1 MKSTLVCVHVMPNEM
16 DLFDRWVEQY
26 KKALQYLDDTDD
38 VTLMATLNLSPSL
51 TDWDNSELKQSYFI
65 ERFSKAQSVKNI
77 NEVVSKS
84 GYGTTAQKRDAIKL
98 NYNQFIFIDT
108 DIAFPEQ
115 LLKYQLEASYQL
127 NGKYIILPQLVKL
140 WDNSWDLAVHND
152 FINKEYNYHLIHG
165 VELTYNQEVNEVSLE
180 QLNVFK
186 FGCGMHTLYSKE
198 FWDLIGIP
206 ESFGGYG
213 SEDTFAM
220 YASNY
225 AVRAGID
232 IKQYLL
238 KGAYISENM
247 ANRKP
252 SFGDKVK
259 SVANKE
265 NSRELSYKQFPDEL
279 KKFLIKLENENISN
293 NNI

>member
-1 MKSTLVCVHVMPNEM
+1 MKSTLVCVHVMPNEI
-16 DLFDRWVEQY
+16 DLFDRWMEQY

-77 NEVVSKS
+77 NEVISKS

-98 NYNQFIFIDT
+98 DYNQFIFIDT

-115 LLKYQLEASYQL
+115 SLKYQLEASYHL
-127 NGKYIILPQLVKL
+127 DGKYIVLPQIVKL
-140 WDNSWDLAVHND
+140 WDDSWDLAVHND
-152 FINKEYNYHLIHG
+152 FINKEYNYHLTHNP
-165 VELTYNQEVNEVSLE
+165 ELTYNQEITEVGLE
-180 QLNVFK
+180 QINTFK

-198 FWDLIGIP
+198 LWDLIGIP

-225 AVRAGID
+225 AVRAGIN
-232 IKQYLL
+232 IKQYILTGL
-238 KGAYISENM
+238 YISENM
-247 ANRKP
+247 ITNRLT
-252 SFGDKVK
+252 DKVK

>member
-26 KKALQYLDDTDD
+26 KKALEYLDNTDN

-51 TDWDNSELKQSYFI
+51 TDWDNSELKQPYFI
-65 ERFSKAQSVKNI
+65 RRFSKAQSVKNI
-77 NEVVSKS
+77 NEVVSKIPA
-84 GYGTTAQKRDAIKL
+84 YGTTAQKREAIKL
-98 NYNQFIFIDT
+98 NYDQFIFIDT

-127 NGKYIILPQLVKL
+127 KGKYIILPQLVKL

-152 FINKEYNYHLIHG
+152 FINEEYNYHLTHD
-165 VELTYNQEVNEVSLE
+165 VDLTYNQEINEVSLE
-180 QLNVFK
+180 QLDVFK

-198 FWDLIGIP
+198 FWDLIDIP

-220 YASNY
+220 YASKY
-225 AVRAGID
+225 AVEVGVD

-247 ANRKP
+247 ANRKS
-252 SFGDKVK
+252 SFEGKVK
-259 SVANKE
+259 SIANKE
-265 NSRELSYKQFPDEL
+265 NSRELSYKQFSDEL
-279 KKFLIKLENENISN
+279 KKFLTKI
-293 NNI
+293 

>member
-65 ERFSKAQSVKNI
+65 ERFNKAQSIKNI

-98 NYNQFIFIDT
+98 NYSQFIFIDT

-115 LLKYQLEASYQL
+115 SLKYQLEASYQL
-127 NGKYIILPQLVKL
+127 NGKYIILPQIVKL
-140 WDNSWDLAVHND
+140 WDDSWDLAVHKD
-152 FINKEYNYHLIHG
+152 FINKEYNYHLIHDP
-165 VELTYNQEVNEVSLE
+165 ELTYNQEILEVGLE
-180 QLNVFK
+180 QINMFK

-198 FWDLIGIP
+198 LWDLIGIP

-225 AVRAGID
+225 AAEAGID
-232 IKQYLL
+232 IKQYILTGL
-238 KGAYISENM
+238 YTSENM
-247 ANRKP
+247 ITNRLTY
-252 SFGDKVK
+252 KVK
-259 SVANKE
+259 SIANKE
-265 NSRELSYKQFPDEL
+265 NSRELSYKKFPEEL
-279 KKFLIKLENENISN
+279 NKFLTKIKK
-293 NNI
+293 

>member
-1 MKSTLVCVHVMPNEM
+1 MPNEI

-38 VTLMATLNLSPSL
+38 VTLMATLNLSPTL

-65 ERFSKAQSVKNI
+65 ERFSKHQSVKNI
-77 NEVVSKS
+77 SEVISKP

-98 NYNQFIFIDT
+98 DYNQFIFIDT

-115 LLKYQLEASYQL
+115 SLKYQLEASYQL
-127 NGKYIILPQLVKL
+127 NGRYIILPQIVKL
-140 WDNSWDLAVHND
+140 WDDSWDLAVHND
-152 FINKEYNYHLIHG
+152 FINKEYNYHLTHDP
-165 VELTYNQEVNEVSLE
+165 ELTYNQEITEVGLE
-180 QLNVFK
+180 QINTFK

-198 FWDLIGIP
+198 FWNLVDIP

-225 AVRAGID
+225 AVRAGIN
-232 IKQYLL
+232 IKQYILTGL
-238 KGAYISENM
+238 YTSENM
-247 ANRKP
+247 VTNRLT
-252 SFGDKVK
+252 DKVK
-259 SVANKE
+259 SIANKE

-279 KKFLIKLENENISN
+279 KKFLIKIENENISN

>member
-1 MKSTLVCVHVMPNEM
+1 MKLTLVCVHVMPNEM
-16 DLFDRWVEQY
+16 DLFDRWMEQY
-26 KKALQYLDDTDD
+26 KIALQYLDDTDD
-38 VTLMATLNLSPSL
+38 VTLLATLNLSPAL
-51 TDWDNSELKQSYFI
+51 TDWDNSNLKQQYFI

-77 NEVVSKS
+77 NEVIELS

-98 NYNQFIFIDT
+98 EYDQFIFIDT

-127 NGKYIILPQLVKL
+127 EGKYIILPQLVKL

-152 FINKEYNYHLIHG
+152 FVNKECNYHLTHD
-165 VELTYNQEVNEVSLE
+165 VDLTYNQEISEVSLE
-180 QLNVFK
+180 QINGFK

-198 FWDLIGIP
+198 FWDLIDIP

-220 YASNY
+220 HASDY

-238 KGAYISENM
+238 KGVYISENM
-247 ANRKP
+247 INRKS
-252 SFGDKVK
+252 SFEGKIK
-259 SVANKE
+259 PIANKE
-265 NSRELSYKQFPDEL
+265 NARELSYKQFPDEL
-279 KKFLIKLENENISN
+279 KKFLNKITL
-293 NNI
+293 

>member
-38 VTLMATLNLSPSL
+38 VTLMATLNLSSTL

-65 ERFSKAQSVKNI
+65 ERFSKHQSVKNI
-77 NEVVSKS
+77 SEVISKP

-98 NYNQFIFIDT
+98 DYNQFIFIDT

-115 LLKYQLEASYQL
+115 SLKYQLEASYQL
-127 NGKYIILPQLVKL
+127 NGKYIILPQIVKL
-140 WDNSWDLAVHND
+140 WDDSWDLAVHKD
-152 FINKEYNYHLIHG
+152 FINKEYNYHLTHDP
-165 VELTYNQEVNEVSLE
+165 ELTYNQEILEVGLE
-180 QLNVFK
+180 QINTFK

-198 FWDLIGIP
+198 FWSLVGIP

-225 AVRAGID
+225 AVRAGIN
-232 IKQYLL
+232 IKQYILTGL
-238 KGAYISENM
+238 YTSENM
-247 ANRKP
+247 VTNRLT
-252 SFGDKVK
+252 DKVK
-259 SVANKE
+259 SIANKE

-279 KKFLIKLENENISN
+279 KKFLIKIENENISN

>member
-1 MKSTLVCVHVMPNEM
+1 MPNEI
-16 DLFDRWVEQY
+16 DLFDRWMEQY

-38 VTLMATLNLSPSL
+38 VTLMATLNLSPLL

-65 ERFSKAQSVKNI
+65 ERFNKAQSVKNI
-77 NEVVSKS
+77 NEIVSKS

-98 NYNQFIFIDT
+98 NYEQFIFIDT

-115 LLKYQLEASYQL
+115 SLKYQLEASYYL
-127 NGKYIILPQLVKL
+127 DGKYVVLPQIVKL
-140 WDNSWDLAVHND
+140 WDNSWDLAVHKD
-152 FINKEYNYHLIHG
+152 FISKEYNYHLTHDP
-165 VELTYNQEVNEVSLE
+165 ELTYNQEIFEVGLE
-180 QLNVFK
+180 QLNIFK

-220 YASNY
+220 YASGY

-232 IKQYLL
+232 IKQYILTGL
-238 KGAYISENM
+238 YISENM
-247 ANRKP
+247 VTNRLT
-252 SFGDKVK
+252 DKVK
-259 SVANKE
+259 SITNKE

-279 KKFLIKLENENISN
+279 KKFLIKIEN
-293 NNI
+293 

>member
-1 MKSTLVCVHVMPNEM
+1 MKSTLICVHVMPNEM
-16 DLFDRWVEQY
+16 DLFDRWMEQY
-26 KKALQYLDDTDD
+26 KISLQYLDDMDN
-38 VTLMATLNLSPSL
+38 VILMATLNLSPSL
-51 TDWDNSELKQSYFI
+51 TDWDNSDFKQSYFI

-77 NEVVSKS
+77 NEIIELS

-98 NYNQFIFIDT
+98 NYDQFIFIDT

-127 NGKYIILPQLVKL
+127 KGKYVILPQLVKL

-152 FINKEYNYHLIHG
+152 FINKECNYHLTHDAN
-165 VELTYNQEVNEVSLE
+165 LTYSQEISEVSLE
-180 QLNVFK
+180 QINVFK

-198 FWDLIGIP
+198 FWDLISIP

-220 YASNY
+220 HASDH
-225 AVRAGID
+225 AVRAGIN

-238 KGAYISENM
+238 KGVYISENM
-247 ANRKP
+247 TGRKF
-252 SFGDKVK
+252 SFEDKIK
-259 SVANKE
+259 PIANKE
-265 NSRELSYKQFPDEL
+265 NARELSYKQFPDEL
-279 KKFLIKLENENISN
+279 KKFLTKITL
-293 NNI
+293 

>member
-1 MKSTLVCVHVMPNEM
+1 MPNEI
-16 DLFDRWVEQY
+16 DLFDRWMEQY

-38 VTLMATLNLSPSL
+38 VTLMATLNLSPLL

-77 NEVVSKS
+77 NEIVSKS

-98 NYNQFIFIDT
+98 NYEQFIFIDT

-115 LLKYQLEASYQL
+115 SLKYQLEASYYL
-127 NGKYIILPQLVKL
+127 DGKYVVLPQIVKL
-140 WDNSWDLAVHND
+140 WDNSWDLAVHKD
-152 FINKEYNYHLIHG
+152 FISKEYNYHLTHDP
-165 VELTYNQEVNEVSLE
+165 ELTYNQEIFEVGLE
-180 QLNVFK
+180 QINIFK

-232 IKQYLL
+232 IKQYILTGL
-238 KGAYISENM
+238 YTSENM
-247 ANRKP
+247 VTNRLT
-252 SFGDKVK
+252 DKVK
-259 SVANKE
+259 SIANKE

-279 KKFLIKLENENISN
+279 KKFLIKIEN
-293 NNI
+293 

>member
-1 MKSTLVCVHVMPNEM
+1 MKSTLVCVHVMPNEI

-65 ERFSKAQSVKNI
+65 ERFSKAQPIKNI

-98 NYNQFIFIDT
+98 DYNQFIFIDT

-115 LLKYQLEASYQL
+115 SLKYQLEASYQL
-127 NGKYIILPQLVKL
+127 NGKYIILPQIVKL
-140 WDNSWDLAVHND
+140 WDSSWDLAVHND
-152 FINKEYNYHLIHG
+152 FINKEYNYHLTHDP
-165 VELTYNQEVNEVSLE
+165 ELTYNQEITEVGLE
-180 QLNVFK
+180 QINTFK

-198 FWDLIGIP
+198 LWDLIGIP

-232 IKQYLL
+232 IKQYILTGL
-238 KGAYISENM
+238 YISENM
-247 ANRKP
+247 VTNRLT
-252 SFGDKVK
+252 DKVK

-279 KKFLIKLENENISN
+279 KKFLIKIENENISN

>member
-1 MKSTLVCVHVMPNEM
+1 MKSTLVCVHVMPNEI
-16 DLFDRWVEQY
+16 DLFDRWLEQY
-26 KKALQYLDDTDD
+26 KKALQYLDSTDD

-77 NEVVSKS
+77 NEVVSKY

-115 LLKYQLEASYQL
+115 SLKYQLEASYQL
-127 NGKYIILPQLVKL
+127 NGKYIVLPQIVKL
-140 WDNSWDLAVHND
+140 WDSSWDLAVHND
-152 FINKEYNYHLIHG
+152 FINKEYNYHLTHDP
-165 VELTYNQEVNEVSLE
+165 ELTYNQEITEVGLE
-180 QLNVFK
+180 QINTFK

-198 FWDLIGIP
+198 FWNLIGIP

-232 IKQYLL
+232 IKQYILTGL
-238 KGAYISENM
+238 YISENM
-247 ANRKP
+247 ITDRLT
-252 SFGDKVK
+252 DKVK

-279 KKFLIKLENENISN
+279 KKFLIKIENENISN

>member
-1 MKSTLVCVHVMPNEM
+1 MKSTLVCVHVMPNEI

-65 ERFSKAQSVKNI
+65 ERFSKHQSIKNI

-98 NYNQFIFIDT
+98 DYDQFIFIDT

-115 LLKYQLEASYQL
+115 SLKYQLEASYQL
-127 NGKYIILPQLVKL
+127 AGKYIILPQIVKL
-140 WDNSWDLAVHND
+140 WDSSWDLAVHKD
-152 FINKEYNYHLIHG
+152 FINKEYNYHLTHDP
-165 VELTYNQEVNEVSLE
+165 ELTYNQEITEVGLE
-180 QLNVFK
+180 QINTFK

-198 FWDLIGIP
+198 FWDLVGIP

-232 IKQYLL
+232 IKQYILTGL
-238 KGAYISENM
+238 YTSENM
-247 ANRKP
+247 VTNRLT
-252 SFGDKVK
+252 DKVK
-259 SVANKE
+259 SIANKE

-279 KKFLIKLENENISN
+279 KKFLSKIENEN
-293 NNI
+293 

>member
-1 MKSTLVCVHVMPNEM
+1 MPNEM

-65 ERFSKAQSVKNI
+65 ERFNKAQSIKNI

-98 NYNQFIFIDT
+98 NYSQFIFIDT

-115 LLKYQLEASYQL
+115 SLKYQLEASYQL
-127 NGKYIILPQLVKL
+127 NGKYIILPQIVKL
-140 WDNSWDLAVHND
+140 WDDSWDLAVHKD
-152 FINKEYNYHLIHG
+152 FINKEYNYHLIHDP
-165 VELTYNQEVNEVSLE
+165 ELTYNQEILEVGLE
-180 QLNVFK
+180 QINMFK

-198 FWDLIGIP
+198 LWDLIGIP

-225 AVRAGID
+225 AAEAGID
-232 IKQYLL
+232 IKQYILTGL
-238 KGAYISENM
+238 YTSENM
-247 ANRKP
+247 ITNRLTY
-252 SFGDKVK
+252 KVK
-259 SVANKE
+259 SIANKE
-265 NSRELSYKQFPDEL
+265 NSRELSYKKFPEEL
-279 KKFLIKLENENISN
+279 NKFLTKIKK
-293 NNI
+293 

>member
-1 MKSTLVCVHVMPNEM
+1 MPNEM

-26 KKALQYLDDTDD
+26 KKALQYLDDTDN

-51 TDWDNSELKQSYFI
+51 TDWDNSELKQPYFI
-65 ERFSKAQSVKNI
+65 RRFSKAQSVKNI
-77 NEVVSKS
+77 NEVISKVP

-98 NYNQFIFIDT
+98 DYDQFLFIDT

-127 NGKYIILPQLVKL
+127 DGKYIILPQIVKL

-152 FINKEYNYHLIHG
+152 FINKEYNYHLTHNAD
-165 VELTYNQEVNEVSLE
+165 LTYNQDINEVSL
-180 QLNVFK
+180 QLLDTFK

-247 ANRKP
+247 VVDRSN
-252 SFGDKVK
+252 DKVK

-279 KKFLIKLENENISN
+279 KKFLTKIENENNSSN
-293 NNI
+293 NFS

>member
-65 ERFSKAQSVKNI
+65 ERFSKAQPIKNI

-98 NYNQFIFIDT
+98 DYNQFIFIDT

-115 LLKYQLEASYQL
+115 SLKYQLEASYQL
-127 NGKYIILPQLVKL
+127 NGKYIILPQIVKL
-140 WDNSWDLAVHND
+140 WDSSWDLAVHND
-152 FINKEYNYHLIHG
+152 FINKEYNYHLTHDP
-165 VELTYNQEVNEVSLE
+165 ELTYNQEITEVGLE
-180 QLNVFK
+180 QINTFK

-198 FWDLIGIP
+198 LWDLIGIP

-232 IKQYLL
+232 IKQYILTGL
-238 KGAYISENM
+238 YISENM
-247 ANRKP
+247 VTNRLT
-252 SFGDKVK
+252 DKVK

-279 KKFLIKLENENISN
+279 KKFLIKIENENISN

>member
-1 MKSTLVCVHVMPNEM
+1 MKSTLVCVHVMPNEI
-16 DLFDRWVEQY
+16 DLFDRWMEQY

-38 VTLMATLNLSPSL
+38 VTLMATLNLSPLL

-65 ERFSKAQSVKNI
+65 ERFNKAQSVKNI
-77 NEVVSKS
+77 NEIVSKS

-98 NYNQFIFIDT
+98 NYEQFIFIDT

-115 LLKYQLEASYQL
+115 SLKYQLEASYYL
-127 NGKYIILPQLVKL
+127 DGKYVVLPQIVKL
-140 WDNSWDLAVHND
+140 WDNSWDLAVHKD
-152 FINKEYNYHLIHG
+152 FISKEYNYHLTHDP
-165 VELTYNQEVNEVSLE
+165 ELTYNQEIFEVGLE
-180 QLNVFK
+180 QINIFK

-220 YASNY
+220 YASGY

-232 IKQYLL
+232 IKQYILTGL
-238 KGAYISENM
+238 YISENM
-247 ANRKP
+247 VTNRLT
-252 SFGDKVK
+252 DKVK
-259 SVANKE
+259 SITNKE

-279 KKFLIKLENENISN
+279 KKFLIKIEN
-293 NNI
+293 

>member
-16 DLFDRWVEQY
+16 DLFDRWMEQY
-26 KKALQYLDDTDD
+26 KMALQYLDDTDN
-38 VTLMATLNLSPSL
+38 VTLLATLNLSPTL
-51 TDWDNSELKQSYFI
+51 TDWDNSNLKQQYFI

-77 NEVVSKS
+77 NEVVELP

-98 NYNQFIFIDT
+98 EYNQFIFIDT

-127 NGKYIILPQLVKL
+127 KGKYIILPQLVKL
-140 WDNSWDLAVHND
+140 WDNSWNLAVHND
-152 FINKEYNYHLIHG
+152 FINEECNYHLTHD
-165 VELTYNQEVNEVSLE
+165 VDLTYNQEISEVSLE
-180 QLNVFK
+180 QIDGFK

-198 FWDLIGIP
+198 FWDLIDIP

-247 ANRKP
+247 VNRKS
-252 SFGDKVK
+252 SFEGKIK
-259 SVANKE
+259 SIANKE
-265 NSRELSYKQFPDEL
+265 NARELSYRQFPDEL
-279 KKFLIKLENENISN
+279 KKFLDKITL
-293 NNI
+293 

>member
-65 ERFSKAQSVKNI
+65 ERFSKAQPVKNI

-98 NYNQFIFIDT
+98 DYNQFIFIDT

-115 LLKYQLEASYQL
+115 SLKYQLEASYQL
-127 NGKYIILPQLVKL
+127 NSKYIILPQIVKL
-140 WDNSWDLAVHND
+140 WDDSWDLAVHKD
-152 FINKEYNYHLIHG
+152 FINKEYNYHLTHDP
-165 VELTYNQEVNEVSLE
+165 ELTYNQEITEVGLE
-180 QLNVFK
+180 QINTFK
-186 FGCGMHTLYSKE
+186 FGCGMHTLHSKE
-198 FWDLIGIP
+198 FWDLVGIP

-232 IKQYLL
+232 IKQYILTGL
-238 KGAYISENM
+238 YISENM
-247 ANRKP
+247 VTNRLT
-252 SFGDKVK
+252 DKVK

-279 KKFLIKLENENISN
+279 KKFLIKIKNENISN

>member
-26 KKALQYLDDTDD
+26 KKALQYLDNTDD
-38 VTLMATLNLSPSL
+38 VTLMATLNLSPTL
-51 TDWDNSELKQSYFI
+51 TDWNNSELKQSYFI
-65 ERFSKAQSVKNI
+65 ERFSKHQYIKNI
-77 NEVVSKS
+77 SEIISKP

-98 NYNQFIFIDT
+98 DYNQFIFIDT

-115 LLKYQLEASYQL
+115 SLKYQLEASYQL
-127 NGKYIILPQLVKL
+127 NGKYIILPQIVKL
-140 WDNSWDLAVHND
+140 WDDSWDLAVHKD
-152 FINKEYNYHLIHG
+152 FINKEYNYHLTHDP
-165 VELTYNQEVNEVSLE
+165 ELTYNQEILEVGLE
-180 QLNVFK
+180 QINTFK

-198 FWDLIGIP
+198 FWNLVGIP

-232 IKQYLL
+232 IKQYILTGL
-238 KGAYISENM
+238 YTSENM
-247 ANRKP
+247 ITNRLT
-252 SFGDKVK
+252 DKVK
-259 SVANKE
+259 SIANKE

-279 KKFLIKLENENISN
+279 KKFLIKIENENISN

>member
-1 MKSTLVCVHVMPNEM
+1 
-16 DLFDRWVEQY
+16 
-26 KKALQYLDDTDD
+26 
-38 VTLMATLNLSPSL
+38 MATLNLSPTL

-65 ERFSKAQSVKNI
+65 ERFSKHQSIKNI
-77 NEVVSKS
+77 SEVVSKP

-98 NYNQFIFIDT
+98 DYNQFIFIDT

-115 LLKYQLEASYQL
+115 SLKYQLEASYQL
-127 NGKYIILPQLVKL
+127 NGKYIILPQIVKL
-140 WDNSWDLAVHND
+140 WDDSWDLAVHKD
-152 FINKEYNYHLIHG
+152 FINKEYNYHLTHDP
-165 VELTYNQEVNEVSLE
+165 ELTYNQEILEVGLE
-180 QLNVFK
+180 QINTFK

-198 FWDLIGIP
+198 FWSLVGIP

-225 AVRAGID
+225 AVRAGIN
-232 IKQYLL
+232 IKQYILTGL
-238 KGAYISENM
+238 YTSENM
-247 ANRKP
+247 VTNRLT
-252 SFGDKVK
+252 DKVK
-259 SVANKE
+259 SIANKE

-279 KKFLIKLENENISN
+279 KKFLIKIENENISN

>member
-26 KKALQYLDDTDD
+26 KKALQYLDDTDN

-51 TDWDNSELKQSYFI
+51 TDWDNSELKQPYFI
-65 ERFSKAQSVKNI
+65 RRFSKAQSVKNI
-77 NEVVSKS
+77 NEVISKVP

-98 NYNQFIFIDT
+98 DYDQFLFIDT

-127 NGKYIILPQLVKL
+127 DGKYIILPQIVKL

-152 FINKEYNYHLIHG
+152 FINKEYNYHLTHNAD
-165 VELTYNQEVNEVSLE
+165 LTYNQDINEVSL
-180 QLNVFK
+180 QLLDTFK

-247 ANRKP
+247 VVDRSN
-252 SFGDKVK
+252 DKVK

-279 KKFLIKLENENISN
+279 KKFLTKIENENNSSN
-293 NNI
+293 NFS

>member
-1 MKSTLVCVHVMPNEM
+1 MPNEM

-98 NYNQFIFIDT
+98 DYDQFIFIDT

-115 LLKYQLEASYQL
+115 SLKYQLEASYQL
-127 NGKYIILPQLVKL
+127 AGKYIILPQIVKL
-140 WDNSWDLAVHND
+140 WDSSWDLAVHND
-152 FINKEYNYHLIHG
+152 FINKEYNYHLTHDP
-165 VELTYNQEVNEVSLE
+165 ELTYNQEITEVGLE
-180 QLNVFK
+180 QINTFK

-198 FWDLIGIP
+198 LWDLIGIP

-232 IKQYLL
+232 IKQYILTGL
-238 KGAYISENM
+238 YTSENM
-247 ANRKP
+247 VTNRLT
-252 SFGDKVK
+252 DKVK
-259 SVANKE
+259 SIANKE

-279 KKFLIKLENENISN
+279 KKFLSKIENENISN

>member
-51 TDWDNSELKQSYFI
+51 TDWDNSELNQSYFI
-65 ERFSKAQSVKNI
+65 ERFNKAQSIKNI

-98 NYNQFIFIDT
+98 NYSQFIFIDT

-115 LLKYQLEASYQL
+115 SLKYQLEASYQL
-127 NGKYIILPQLVKL
+127 NGKYIILPQIVKL
-140 WDNSWDLAVHND
+140 WDDSWDLAVHKD
-152 FINKEYNYHLIHG
+152 FINKEYNYHLIHDP
-165 VELTYNQEVNEVSLE
+165 ELTYNQEILEVGLE
-180 QLNVFK
+180 QINMFK

-198 FWDLIGIP
+198 LWDLISIP

-225 AVRAGID
+225 AAEAGID
-232 IKQYLL
+232 IKQYILTGL
-238 KGAYISENM
+238 YTSENM
-247 ANRKP
+247 ITNRLTY
-252 SFGDKVK
+252 KVK
-259 SVANKE
+259 SIANKE
-265 NSRELSYKQFPDEL
+265 NSRELSYKKFPEEL
-279 KKFLIKLENENISN
+279 NKFLTKIKK
-293 NNI
+293 

>member
-1 MKSTLVCVHVMPNEM
+1 MPNEM

-51 TDWDNSELKQSYFI
+51 TDWDNSELKQSHFI
-65 ERFSKAQSVKNI
+65 ERFSKHQSIKNI
-77 NEVVSKS
+77 SEVISKP

-98 NYNQFIFIDT
+98 DYNQFIFIDT

-115 LLKYQLEASYQL
+115 SLKYQLEASYQL
-127 NGKYIILPQLVKL
+127 VGKYIILPQIVKL
-140 WDNSWDLAVHND
+140 WDSSWDLAVHKD
-152 FINKEYNYHLIHG
+152 FINKEYNYHLTHDP
-165 VELTYNQEVNEVSLE
+165 ELTYNQEITEVGLE
-180 QLNVFK
+180 QINTFK

-198 FWDLIGIP
+198 LWDLIGIP

-232 IKQYLL
+232 IKQYILTGL
-238 KGAYISENM
+238 YTSENM
-247 ANRKP
+247 VTNRLT
-252 SFGDKVK
+252 DKVK

-279 KKFLIKLENENISN
+279 KKFLSKIENENISN

>member
-1 MKSTLVCVHVMPNEM
+1 MKSTLVCVHVMPNEI
-16 DLFDRWVEQY
+16 DLFDRWMEQY

-38 VTLMATLNLSPSL
+38 VTLMATLNLSPLL

-77 NEVVSKS
+77 NEIVSKS

-98 NYNQFIFIDT
+98 NYEQFIFIDT

-115 LLKYQLEASYQL
+115 SLKYQLEASYYL
-127 NGKYIILPQLVKL
+127 DGKYVVLPQIVKL
-140 WDNSWDLAVHND
+140 WDNSWDLAVHKD
-152 FINKEYNYHLIHG
+152 FISKEYNYHLTHDP
-165 VELTYNQEVNEVSLE
+165 ELTYNQEIFEVGLE
-180 QLNVFK
+180 QINIFK

-232 IKQYLL
+232 IKQYILTGL
-238 KGAYISENM
+238 YTSENM
-247 ANRKP
+247 VTNRLT
-252 SFGDKVK
+252 DKVK
-259 SVANKE
+259 SIANKE

-279 KKFLIKLENENISN
+279 KKFLIKIEN
-293 NNI
+293 

>member
-16 DLFDRWVEQY
+16 DLFDRWMEQY
-26 KKALQYLDDTDD
+26 KIALQYLDDTDD
-38 VTLMATLNLSPSL
+38 VTLLATLNLSSTL
-51 TDWDNSELKQSYFI
+51 TDWDNSELKQQYFI
-65 ERFSKAQSVKNI
+65 ERFNKAQSVKNI
-77 NEVVSKS
+77 NEIIELS

-98 NYNQFIFIDT
+98 KYDQFIFIDT
-108 DIAFPEQ
+108 DIVFPEQ
-115 LLKYQLEASYQL
+115 SLKYQLEASYQL
-127 NGKYIILPQLVKL
+127 NGKYIILPQIVKL
-140 WDNSWDLAVHND
+140 WDNSWDLAVHNN
-152 FINKEYNYHLIHG
+152 FINKEYNYHLTHDP
-165 VELTYNQEVNEVSLE
+165 ELTYNQEITGVGLE
-180 QLNVFK
+180 QIDTFK

-232 IKQYLL
+232 IKQYILIGL
-238 KGAYISENM
+238 YISENM
-247 ANRKP
+247 VTNRLT
-252 SFGDKVK
+252 DKVK
-259 SVANKE
+259 LIANKE

-279 KKFLIKLENENISN
+279 KKFLTKIEK
-293 NNI
+293 

>member
-1 MKSTLVCVHVMPNEM
+1 MPNEI
-16 DLFDRWVEQY
+16 DLFDRWIEQY

-38 VTLMATLNLSPSL
+38 VTLMATLNLSPTL

-65 ERFSKAQSVKNI
+65 ERFSKHQSIKNI
-77 NEVVSKS
+77 NEIISKP
-84 GYGTTAQKRDAIKL
+84 GYGTTAQKRDAIEL

-115 LLKYQLEASYQL
+115 SLKYQLEASYQL
-127 NGKYIILPQLVKL
+127 NGKYIILPQIVKL
-140 WDNSWDLAVHND
+140 WDDSWDLAVHKD
-152 FINKEYNYHLIHG
+152 FINKEYNYHLTHDP
-165 VELTYNQEVNEVSLE
+165 ELTYNQEILEVGLE
-180 QLNVFK
+180 QINTFK
-186 FGCGMHTLYSKE
+186 FGCGMHTLYSKKL
-198 FWDLIGIP
+198 WDLIGIP

-232 IKQYLL
+232 IKQYILTGL
-238 KGAYISENM
+238 YTSENM
-247 ANRKP
+247 ITNRLT
-252 SFGDKVK
+252 DKVK
-259 SVANKE
+259 SIANKE

-279 KKFLIKLENENISN
+279 KKFLIKIENENISN

>member
-1 MKSTLVCVHVMPNEM
+1 MKSTLVCVHVMPNEI

-65 ERFSKAQSVKNI
+65 ERFSKHQSIKNI
-77 NEVVSKS
+77 SEVISKD

-98 NYNQFIFIDT
+98 NYEQFIFIDT

-115 LLKYQLEASYQL
+115 SLKYQLEASYQL
-127 NGKYIILPQLVKL
+127 NGKYIILPQIVKL
-140 WDNSWDLAVHND
+140 WDDSWDLAVHKD
-152 FINKEYNYHLIHG
+152 FINKEYNYHLTHNP
-165 VELTYNQEVNEVSLE
+165 ELTYNQEILEVGLE
-180 QLNVFK
+180 QINMFK

-198 FWDLIGIP
+198 LWNLIGIP

-232 IKQYLL
+232 IKQYILTGL
-238 KGAYISENM
+238 YISENM
-247 ANRKP
+247 IDRKP
-252 SFGDKVK
+252 SFENKIK
-259 SVANKE
+259 SISNKE
-265 NSRELSYKQFPDEL
+265 NLRDLSYKQFPEEL
-279 KKFLIKLENENISN
+279 NKFLTKIEK
-293 NNI
+293 